1 MRVRWRLWLSGML
14 LIGVG
19 ACGSSGTVGK
29 DGGLVGDDGG
39 GPGGGQDGSTN
50 GRPAPARP
58 IFDDT
63 AMHEVA
69 LTMDPADW
77 QSIIDD
83 SRGDEWRRATVVYDG
98 VTVENVGVR
107 PSGESSRM
115 PGNQKMSV
123 RIRFD
128 AFPNTG
134 KFGGYDVIKLK
145 GQMGDQSLIRD
156 RVSFYVF
163 RKVMP
168 APQEAHARVTV
179 NGELRGLY
187 AVVQTWESDALKAHF
202 SEPLGALY
210 RLRGWIGED
219 PYHYVDD
226 NLASYVPVPWE
237 QKLANPTAGD
247 EVIPRFLKV
256 LADTPAMIEPATD
269 VDNLLSFLAANTLIS
284 NSDGL
289 AGDTGVEDH
298 YQYYDP
304 ATGKFFVLPWDPDA
318 TLGADG
324 ITTPDRAIYAR
335 FSKST
340 LLVTVR
346 DKGTYRQQYKD
357 KIRAVMAAV
366 PASEVQAEIER
377 IYNQVKDAA
386 HEDPYKGFGNDSF
399 DWSCGYIRDFVG
411 ARYADVAKQVDS
423 GP

>member
-1 MRVRWRLWLSGML
+1 
-14 LIGVG
+14 
-19 ACGSSGTVGK
+19 
-29 DGGLVGDDGG
+29 
-39 GPGGGQDGSTN
+39 
-50 GRPAPARP
+50 
-58 IFDDT
+58 
-63 AMHEVA
+63 
-69 LTMDPADW
+69 
-77 QSIIDD
+77 
-83 SRGDEWRRATVVYDG
+83 
-98 VTVENVGVR
+98 
-107 PSGESSRM
+107 M

-134 KFGGYDVIKLK
+134 KFGGVDVLKLK

-156 RVSFYVF
+156 RISFFVF

-168 APQEAHARVTV
+168 APQEAHARLTV
-179 NGELRGLY
+179 NGDLRGLY
-187 AVVQTWESDALKAHF
+187 AVVQTWESDAIKQHF

-219 PYHYVDD
+219 PYHYAGDD
-226 NLASYVPVPWE
+226 LASYVPIPWE
-237 QKLANPTAGD
+237 QKLSKPTAGD
-247 EVIPRFLKV
+247 DVIPRFLKT
-256 LADTPAMIEPATD
+256 LADTPNMIEPATD

-324 ITTPDRAIYAR
+324 NTTPDRAIYAR